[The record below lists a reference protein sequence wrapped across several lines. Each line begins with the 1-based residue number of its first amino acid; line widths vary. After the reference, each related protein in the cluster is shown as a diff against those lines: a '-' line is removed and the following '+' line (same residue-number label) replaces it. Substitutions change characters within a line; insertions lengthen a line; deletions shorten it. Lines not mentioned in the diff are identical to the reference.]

1 MTANFLTLAQILN
14 RLTLTARWTLRDH
27 QPGPDGR
34 CPLCRVPDC
43 AVAAAARDV
52 LTTIKQT
59 RWVPPNPPSTP
70 DALSPTPPPR
80 RSWSFGRDK

>member
-1 MTANFLTLAQILN
+1 MTAPFLTLAQILN
-14 RLTLTARWTLRDH
+14 RLTLTARWTVRDH

-59 RWVPPNPPSTP
+59 HWSPPNP

-80 RSWSFGRDK
+80 RSCSFGRDE